1 MCSVE
6 VPNTVHAS
14 KLQEIVAEETR
25 LKITATN
32 KHKELQNT
40 VEQLQTSVEEEEE
53 AKQMLQNKML
63 QLTQQV

>member
-1 MCSVE
+1 MCCAE
-6 VPNTVHAS
+6 VPNEVHSS

-25 LKITATN
+25 MKIAATN